1 MEVPRNL
8 STNESLKKHI
18 SVVKSRSEKQLNST
32 KHSRKSSDALNKQ
45 YCFRDRRPSKD
56 IQPEMRFSLK
66 NYIRQKKSPELKENH
81 GPRTFVAAMQTFYN
95 KINIGLSN
103 EESSFGKQEKSD
115 SQRNVT
121 QNPKQKS
128 VINHDSEHDESV
140 QSNPHHESINYLSD
154 LAKSVLNKY
163 HFFPKRP
170 SNFLRQGEGKICSNP
185 AMKTK
190 EVYHLIL
197 R

>member
-1 MEVPRNL
+1 MPH
-8 STNESLKKHI
+8 STHTRETTKKHS
-18 SVVKSRSEKQLNST
+18 SVVKARSEKQLSLPKHLRKNSD
-32 KHSRKSSDALNKQ
+32 HLNKQ
-45 YCFRDRRPSKD
+45 YCFRERRLSKD

-66 NYIRQKKSPELKENH
+66 NYIREKKVPDTKEKR

-103 EESSFGKQEKSD
+103 QEPSLGVMDKSE
-115 SQRNVT
+115 SQRNQT
-121 QNPKQKS
+121 SLSKQKS
-128 VINHDSEHDESV
+128 IHHDSEHDESV
-140 QSNPHHESINYLSD
+140 KSNRHHESTTYLSD
-154 LAKSVLNKY
+154 LAKTVLNKY
-163 HFFPKRP
+163 HFFPNRP
-170 SNFLRQGEGKICSNP
+170 SNFLKQGEGKICSNP